1 MPFWKCNA
9 RKIKRERSWKS
20 HPSKSN
26 LAVCQCWPLPIKNSI
41 SGASEVQ
48 LMQTQLFWIPY
59 SKLYKRSKFQ
69 PKTMSY
75 EGDMSFQRWQL
86 NSASKQVSWR
96 NKSKLRFE
104 ASKSSFKFLYQQFSS
119 SKSELEDFIQGYF
132 FFLGKIV
139 IEVLKCK
146 LST

>member
-20 HPSKSN
+20 YPAKSN
-26 LAVCQCWPLPIKNSI
+26 LASCQCWPLAIQNSI

-48 LMQTQLFWIPY
+48 LMQTQFSWIPY
-59 SKLYKRSKFQ
+59 SNFYKRSQFKI
-69 PKTMSY
+69 KKMSY
-75 EGDMSFQRWQL
+75 EGDMIFQRWQL
-86 NSASKQVSWR
+86 NSANKQVSWR
-96 NKSKLRFE
+96 NESKLHSE
-104 ASKSSFKFLYQQFSS
+104 ASKSTSKFLYQQFSS
-119 SKSELEDFIQGYF
+119 SKSELEDFMQGYF